1 MWKGTRVSWSFIIN
15 FYGFHDKLHDETSKE
30 NKIKIMTLIII
41 LKSENLFTKY
51 KQNVL
56 FW

>member
-41 LKSENLFTKY
+41 LKTENLFTKY